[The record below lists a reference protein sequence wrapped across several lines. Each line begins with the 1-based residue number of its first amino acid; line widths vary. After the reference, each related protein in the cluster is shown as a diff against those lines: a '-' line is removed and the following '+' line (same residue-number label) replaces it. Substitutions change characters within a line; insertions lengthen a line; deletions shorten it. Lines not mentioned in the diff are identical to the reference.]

1 MMGIEL
7 GLIGVIL
14 YATMIIIIVASLY
27 VAHKYTHVF
36 ESYLSNCK
44 LITDNQATYREAG
57 LPGKIVR
64 CGMIYIFLII
74 PSLGKKR
81 GIMDMKE
88 AKSFPRK
95 LRCLLFVPWT
105 AQIVIFIAL
114 IWFTQFAIP
123 RT

>member
-14 YATMIIIIVASLY
+14 YALMILIITASLY
-27 VAHKYTHVF
+27 IAHKYTHTF
-36 ESYLSNCK
+36 ESHLPNCK

-64 CGMIYIFLII
+64 CGMMYIFLIF
-74 PSLGKKR
+74 PALGKKR
-81 GIMDMKE
+81 GLMDLGE
-88 AKSFPRK
+88 AKSFPTK
-95 LRCLLFVPWT
+95 MKYLLFIPWT
-105 AQIVIFIAL
+105 AQILIFIAL

-123 RT
+123 RA

>member
-7 GLIGVIL
+7 GLIGIIL
-14 YATMIIIIVASLY
+14 YSLMILVVIASLY

-64 CGMIYIFLII
+64 CGMMYMFLVF
-74 PSLGKKR
+74 PNLGQKR
-81 GIMDMKE
+81 GVMDLEE
-88 AKSFPRK
+88 ARSFPAK
-95 LRCLLFVPWT
+95 MKYLLFIPWT
-105 AQIVIFIAL
+105 AQIVIIILL

-123 RT
+123 HQ